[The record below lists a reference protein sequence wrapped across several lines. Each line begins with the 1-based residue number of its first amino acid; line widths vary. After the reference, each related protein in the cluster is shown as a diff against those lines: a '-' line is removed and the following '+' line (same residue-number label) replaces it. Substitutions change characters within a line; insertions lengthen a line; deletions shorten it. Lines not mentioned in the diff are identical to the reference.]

1 MPNTSSQ
8 PHNFLY
14 FVSAAEHRYDQWRAF
29 ARFAAATVE
38 GGD

>member
-8 PHNFLY
+8 PHNFLC
-14 FVSAAEHRYDQWRAF
+14 FVSAAEYRYDQWRAF